1 MTLIFRYELP
11 PPPAGRLG
19 EPAAWVEAVDNSH
32 AQLSHQATRVLNL
45 ELQLQYSTEAW
56 RSYLNVLQALV
67 TRSQNVHAQ
76 LRYDLL
82 VFLIICTIY

>member
-11 PPPAGRLG
+11 PPPAGRLS

-76 LRYDLL
+76 LR
-82 VFLIICTIY
+82 